1 MEDYKIEILVLS
13 LWSTLR

>member
-1 MEDYKIEILVLS
+1 